1 VKKRGRQVTKRR
13 ALPVTVAEQAD
24 GIIDL
29 DAWVRRYVAEVA
41 ELDGWTV
48 QEPLAGVA

>member
-1 VKKRGRQVTKRR
+1 MVTTPTKDRR
-13 ALPVTVAEQAD
+13 PARPVVRVENAD

-29 DAWVRRYVAEVA
+29 DAWVKRYVATVA

-48 QEPLAGVA
+48 AQDALASVA